1 MRPSLFRIVSK
12 GLTTDYAISLRRL
25 CTSKSEAIPRQQAS
39 TSMENF
45 EERAK
50 KFFIFEQIEPDVFR
64 TSNLSTIRQGSTKA
78 AYGGLIFAQALA
90 TAESTVQEKFKPH
103 AMHSFF
109 ILNVDTS
116 IPVQYHVRRVRDG
129 RSFCTRTVEAVQEG
143 RIAFTLQVSF
153 HVIEPDA
160 AVHQDTMP
168 VVPSWKESKCMSDT
182 IPWLKEEIAAG
193 RLKVNPAVHRRIHFY
208 ESRANQKNGDLFQ
221 LRPTDIDRHI
231 GIGKR
236 STSRTFYT
244 WFRSVGDLGDC
255 EKLHRYLVAYN
266 TDVTMAGSAFRPHYH
281 NDFDPSMIFSLDH
294 NVWMHQHMMRA
305 DQWLLFEN
313 TSTVAGRGRAFTTGK
328 LWSEDGTLILSCAQ
342 EILLRSRGIVSR
354 I

>member
-221 LRPTDIDRHI
+221 VSIDERGLSPARRIFNTITTYGKLRPTDIDRHI

-255 EKLHRYLVAYN
+255 EKLHSKRSERRIFVNKLQCDSISCGLQYGCDHGWIGL
-266 TDVTMAGSAFRPHYH
+266 S
-281 NDFDPSMIFSLDH
+281 PSLSVEAERSL
-294 NVWMHQHMMRA
+294 RA
-305 DQWLLFEN
+305 NFG
-313 TSTVAGRGRAFTTGK
+313 AKMGH
-328 LWSEDGTLILSCAQ
+328 
-342 EILLRSRGIVSR
+342 
-354 I
+354 